1 MVQVRYHCPH
11 CGAITSVERDPVLND
26 ESVTREPLEGWS
38 YAEPSDVAA
47 GDAPDADGIE
57 FVCLGD
63 ANVESGAEVEGEGKT
78 AEPIRDGGA
87 NAPVPGKDGCGRT
100 FYLNF
105 VKYEDGRPVDH
116 RVPNIDPPRF
126 DFRR

>member
-1 MVQVRYHCPH
+1 MIEVRYHCPH
-11 CGAITSVERDPVLND
+11 CGAITSVDRDPVLED

-38 YAEPSDVAA
+38 YADPSDVAA
-47 GDAPDADGIE
+47 DEAPDADGIE
-57 FVCLGD
+57 FVCLGNAGVETADDGD
-63 ANVESGAEVEGEGKT
+63 AAAPVPE
-78 AEPIRDGGA
+78 GGA
-87 NAPVPGKDGCGRT
+87 NDPVPGKDGCGRT

-116 RVPNIDPPRF
+116 RIPDIDPPRF